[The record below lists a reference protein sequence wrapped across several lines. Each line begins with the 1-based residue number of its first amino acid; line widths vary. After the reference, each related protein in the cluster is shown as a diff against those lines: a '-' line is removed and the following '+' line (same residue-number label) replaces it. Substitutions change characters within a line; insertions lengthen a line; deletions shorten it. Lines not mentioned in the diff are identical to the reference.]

1 MTTGMKS
8 TIAKFSKRRLL
19 AAGFLVCG
27 ALLVM
32 GAARLTQEVR
42 ERPRRC
48 FSQVQSQQDWAE
60 GVLTSIPGGEGLEWR
75 AAAAH
80 CPLVI
85 IEACCRTK
93 TDKAERAR

>member
-1 MTTGMKS
+1 MMNMKS
-8 TIAKFSKRRLL
+8 RLAKLSKRRLL

-48 FSQVQSQQDWAE
+48 FGHVQSQQDWAE
-60 GVLTSIPGGEGLEWR
+60 TVLTSVPGGEQVEWR

-80 CPLVI
+80 CPLTI
-85 IEACCRTK
+85 IEACCRTGAGRTK
-93 TDKAERAR
+93 